1 MEPRQTR
8 LSLRLIAVFIGYMIA
23 SQAGLLLATINQN
36 ASPFWPATGFAIFCA
51 ITIGNVALLPIGLAA
66 FLTNYLVPSPL
77 PTALLIAAGN
87 TLEAFVGYRIFIA
100 VYRRR
105 TLFAHLH
112 EALATVGAT
121 ALGALASATLGV
133 AALYYTAEL
142 PKSLTIF
149 SWLTWYSG
157 DIVGGM
163 TTLPFLLELRRCLAR
178 KQAHLVRNAVY
189 SSIPLILFSTLFS
202 FAQWTTMLFVAF
214 PLALLALS
222 YGSRMAAVTYLIG
235 VATVC
240 AIGTWFTEGP
250 FSTGNTN
257 INLLYLVLF
266 LFSLALSTVVMISYD
281 RIGVLYGSRRY
292 FIMVWIAAAS
302 LTLGFEL
309 FSKNVDEDHFRAL
322 TRKTEER
329 LLERMEDY
337 TRALSG
343 GVALIRASET
353 VTRTEWRSFAE
364 TFSITSALPGVYGI
378 GFIRSLPAPEL
389 DKFVAGNRKSGAP
402 YFSVKSLGEIHANDH
417 FVIQYLEPIEANR
430 SAIGLD
436 IGSESR
442 RRAAAELS
450 RDTGHPAI
458 TESIFLIQD
467 TKTRPGFLL
476 FSPVYRG
483 SHVPTTVDD
492 RRRQIFGWVYAPF
505 VTGNFFEHALEST
518 QEELD
523 ITVYERG
530 TDKILWTNRT
540 TAPKDLRLKTALNV
554 TLAQRQFQL
563 HIKPSAQFNYSRE
576 TMTAWVSTI
585 SSVLGLLAI
594 GVLVNLTISRRRIER
609 LVDLRTR
616 EAEYHRVSS
625 LEASRLASLGEM
637 AGGIAHE
644 INNPLAII
652 VARTENLLDRLHCG
666 PVEAPEITDNLK
678 RIHEVSQRIAKIVA
692 GMRRLVRDDS
702 ESPLDLYSCEMV
714 IEDAL
719 DLCREKYRSRGIQ
732 LTVENQLSPEGTPL
746 RVHCRRIQVA
756 QVLVNLLNNA
766 EHATEGQSSRWIKIR
781 TYQEEPWINI
791 EITDS
796 GGGIPPAIANR
807 MMDPFFTT
815 KEVGK
820 GTGLGLAITRSIMN
834 QHHGRI
840 EYLPERNNTTFV
852 LRFPIKLST

>member
-1 MEPRQTR
+1 MELRQIR
-8 LSLRLIAVFIGYMIA
+8 LWLRLLAVFIGYMIA

-51 ITIGNVALLPIGLAA
+51 ITIGNIALIPIGLAA
-66 FLTNYLVPSPL
+66 FLTNYLVPSPPL
-77 PTALLIAAGN
+77 TALLIAFGN
-87 TLEAFVGYRIFIA
+87 TLEAFIGYRLFVA

-121 ALGALASATLGV
+121 ALGALASATFGV
-133 AALYYTAEL
+133 AALYYTAGL

-149 SWLTWYSG
+149 SWLTWYGG

-163 TTLPFLLELRRCLAR
+163 ITLPFLLEFRRRLTR
-178 KQAHLVRNAVY
+178 RPAHLVRDLFYALL
-189 SSIPLILFSTLFS
+189 PLALFSIFFTTS
-202 FAQWTTMLFVAF
+202 QWTTMLFVAF
-214 PLALLALS
+214 PLALLSLS
-222 YGSRMAAVTYLIG
+222 YGSRVTAVTYLFG

-266 LFSLALSTVVMISYD
+266 LISLALSTVVMISYD

-292 FIMVWIAAAS
+292 FIMVWISAAS
-302 LTLGFEL
+302 LTLGFEF
-309 FSKNVDEDHFRAL
+309 FSKNVDEDHFRML
-322 TRKTEER
+322 THKTEER
-329 LLERMEDY
+329 IAERMDDY

-343 GVALIRASET
+343 GVALFRASET
-353 VTRTEWRSFAE
+353 VTRDEWRAFAE
-364 TFSITSALPGVYGI
+364 EFSITSSLPGVYGI
-378 GFIRSLPAPEL
+378 GFIRSLSTSEVDRFITA
-389 DKFVAGNRKSGAP
+389 NRSSGSPHFAI
-402 YFSVKSLGEIHANDH
+402 KSLGEVQANDR
-417 FVIQYLEPIEANR
+417 FIIQYIEPIEANR

-442 RRAAAELS
+442 RRSAAELS
-450 RDTGHPAI
+450 RDSGRPAM
-458 TESIFLIQD
+458 TESISLVQD
-467 TKTRPGFLL
+467 TKARPGFLL
-476 FSPVYRG
+476 FSPVYRRAG
-483 SHVPTTVDD
+483 TLDKVDD
-492 RRRQIFGWVYAPF
+492 RRRQLVGWVYAPF
-505 VTGNFFEHALEST
+505 VTGDFFDHALESV
-518 QEELD
+518 QDELD
-523 ITVYERG
+523 ITVYENG
-530 TDKILWTNRT
+530 TDKVLWTNQT
-540 TAPKDLRLKTALNV
+540 TAPKDIRLKTTLNV
-554 TLAQRQFQL
+554 TLAQRQFQVL
-563 HIKPSAQFNYSRE
+563 VKPSAQFSYSRE
-576 TMTAWVSTI
+576 TITAWVSTI
-585 SSVLGLLAI
+585 SAVLGLLAI

-609 LVDLRTR
+609 LVELRTR

-652 VARTENLLDRLHCG
+652 VARTENLLDRLNRG
-666 PVEAPEITDNLK
+666 PLEVSEIADNLK
-678 RIHEVSQRIAKIVA
+678 RVHEVSQRIAKIVA

-702 ESPLDLYSCEMV
+702 ESPLEPYSCEMV
-714 IEDAL
+714 IDDAL

-732 LTVENQLSPEGTPL
+732 LIVENQPSSNGTPL
-746 RVHCRRIQVA
+746 EIRCRRIQVA

-766 EHATEGQSSRWIKIR
+766 EHATEGKSERWIKIR
-781 TYQEEPWINI
+781 SYQEEPWINI

-796 GGGIPPAIANR
+796 GLGIPPATVNR
-807 MMDPFFTT
+807 MMEPFFTT

-840 EYLPERNNTTFV
+840 EYLPERSNTTFV
-852 LRFPIKLST
+852 LRFPIKPST